1 MIITPTKLDSD
12 ILEQQLLR
20 LVKEKNN
27 GFANVSELALQMGL
41 ASLTNPISINKA
53 LLERAID
60 AIRDQ
65 SQYEQFDRWAQV
77 CQDSYGPDHF
87 PVPEPMRGEPII
99 EDFGGIVAKGRD
111 LLPF

>member
-20 LVKEKNN
+20 LIKENKSV
-27 GFANVSELALQMGL
+27 FADMSELALQMGL

-53 LLERAID
+53 LLERAIN

-65 SQYEQFDRWAQV
+65 SQYEESDRCARV
-77 CQDSYGPDHF
+77 CQDYYNPDHF
-87 PVPEPMRGEPII
+87 PVPEPKRGEPII
-99 EDFGGIVAKGRD
+99 EDFGGLVASWKD
-111 LLPF
+111 LFPL